1 MDRLGQLLASL
12 GCSWDGLDLVAVFS
26 RRNPDRATENLFDMA
41 LVDETGTGAG
51 FEHAALGIA

>member
-26 RRNPDRATENLFDMA
+26 RRNPDHATENLSKSP
-41 LVDETGTGAG
+41 E
-51 FEHAALGIA
+51 AALPEMNGQQ